1 MSRENYLPLA
11 LSGALPLL
19 TPLEG
24 TLLIALL
31 VPNVEAL
38 RGVACLL
45 VAEASLED
53 VGIVGDTLLLERSDV
68 VEDAECGSGGRDMDA
83 EEEEAMR
90 RSLLLGSSLTLASAA
105 SLILC
110 KSSCSA

>member
-1 MSRENYLPLA
+1 M
-11 LSGALPLL
+11 

-38 RGVACLL
+38 SGVACLL

-68 VEDAECGSGGRDMDA
+68 VEEAECGSGGRDMDA
-83 EEEEAMR
+83 EEEEEAMR
-90 RSLLLGSSLTLASAA
+90 RSFLLGSSLTLASAA
-105 SLILC
+105 ALILC